1 MVSTDVV
8 AAVTEAE
15 RPNAEAATGAALGHT
30 IPNWKLTIYSL
41 PSIPI
46 AFLYLPVALLM
57 PAYYASEMHVSL
69 AAVGGFLVLSRV
81 ADVFLDPMI
90 GKWSDSTRSRWGR
103 RKLWMIIGTPI
114 LMLGSLL
121 LFMPMI
127 PVGGV
132 YLMVA
137 SFVIYAGGST
147 VGLPYSAWGTEI
159 VETYHGR
166 ARMAGFRET
175 AGVIGGFV
183 AASIPAVTGYFGHGV
198 DRFTM
203 SILGWMIIVLTPL
216 TVWIALT
223 FVEEP
228 PVKRRV
234 YVPWWPSIVA
244 LMKNKPFR
252 IFCGAYVIFT
262 IGGSIASATMVFYIT
277 SYVGDPQVV
286 GASLLLLAVT
296 TVLAVPLWLRISR
309 RIGKHRAMAI
319 SLLGSMVFFGLLMP
333 MIKPGQGHLFI
344 WLVGILGVT
353 SSGSAT
359 LPIGIIGDIID
370 YDTLIHRQPRG
381 GIYWGMWSFAQKAS
395 PALAIGATLPL
406 LTFLGF
412 NPGGHNTP
420 AALDALKYVFCFG
433 PIPFYVVGSV
443 LLFWF
448 PIDARRHGI
457 IRRRLMAQ
465 EARMPKSTG
474 SGIA

>member
-15 RPNAEAATGAALGHT
+15 RIKPDPPTKATFGHT
-30 IPNWKLTIYSL
+30 ISNWKLTIYSL

-57 PAYYASEMHVSL
+57 PAYYASTMHVSL

-81 ADVFLDPMI
+81 VDVFLDPMI

-103 RKLWMIIGTPI
+103 RKVWMVIGTPI
-114 LMLGSLL
+114 LMLGSFL

-127 PVGGV
+127 GV
-132 YLMVA
+132 SGWYLLVA

-147 VGLPYSAWGTEI
+147 LGLPYSAWGTEI

-175 AGVIGGFV
+175 AAVIGGFL
-183 AASIPAVTGYFGHGV
+183 AASVPAITGYFGHGV

-203 SILGWMIIVLTPL
+203 GILGWMIIVLTPL

-228 PVKRRV
+228 PVTRRV
-234 YVPWWPSIVA
+234 HVPWWPSIVA
-244 LMKNKPFR
+244 LFKNSPFR

-262 IGGSIASATMVFYIT
+262 IGASVGSSTLVFYIDD
-277 SYVGDPQVV
+277 YLKEPRMV
-286 GASLLLLAVT
+286 GASLLLLAVV
-296 TVLAVPLWLRISR
+296 TVLAVPFWLWVSR
-309 RIGKHRAMAI
+309 RIGKHRAMAV
-319 SLLGSMVFFGLLMP
+319 SLLGSMVLFGLLMP
-333 MIKPGQGHLFI
+333 LIKPGQGLLFVSLI
-344 WLVGILGVT
+344 GVLGVT
-353 SSGSAT
+353 SCGANT
-359 LPIGIIGDIID
+359 LPLGIIGDIID
-370 YDTLIHRQPRG
+370 YGTLIHRQPRG

-395 PALAIGATLPL
+395 PALAIGATLP
-406 LTFLGF
+406 FLGLF
-412 NPGGHNTP
+412 GFHPGGHNTP
-420 AALDALKYVFCFG
+420 VALDALKYVFCFG
-433 PIPFYVVGSV
+433 PVPFYVVGSL

-457 IRRRLMAQ
+457 IRRRLVARETRMAA
-465 EARMPKSTG
+465 ETG
-474 SGIA
+474 K